1 MNQLNVYEVRLK
13 IFLMQNM
20 KQECSYQEISEF
32 IDTCLAKKE
41 DFLKFHNEG
50 GFKLYCFDQPYPVE
64 KDGVYKKDSIY
75 TVRIRTV
82 NPRLLQFFLD
92 NLSNHYTD
100 LLKGLTLNVRKIPRR
115 MISEIYSVTPVVLK
129 CEEDEV
135 NGKRGYWKKCLTFG
149 QYEERLKVNLIKKY
163 NYAMNT
169 KVEEDFLL
177 YRQIELTNHKP
188 IAIPYKDIKLL
199 GDKFCM
205 QAAENEQAQEL
216 LYLAIGTGIGENNA
230 RGFGFVNYKYL

>member
-1 MNQLNVYEVRLK
+1 MNQLNVYEIRLK
-13 IFLMQNM
+13 IFLVQNI
-20 KQECSYQEISEF
+20 KQECTYQVISEF
-32 IDTCLAKKE
+32 IDTYLAKKE
-41 DFLKFHNEG
+41 EFLKFHEEG

-64 KDGVYKKDSIY
+64 KDGIYKKDCIY
-75 TVRIRTV
+75 TIRVRTV
-82 NPRLLQFFLD
+82 NQELMQYFLE

-100 LLKGLTLNVRKIPRR
+100 WVKGLTLNVRIIPRK

-129 CEEDEV
+129 CEEDEGT
-135 NGKRGYWKKCLTFG
+135 GKKGYWKKCLTFD

-163 NYAMNT
+163 HCAMNT
-169 KVEEDFLL
+169 KIEEDFSL

-188 IAIPYKDIKLL
+188 IAVPYKNIKLL
-199 GDKFCM
+199 GDKICIL
-205 QAAENEQAQEL
+205 AEENEQAQEL